1 MADNKG
7 LAGLSASRLIASIF
21 GVLGG
26 IGGLTHGIGESLQG
40 SVAPGGLYFPSWAQ
54 GPIADHMDGDPA
66 LSIIPNLLV
75 TGILAIIVSLIV
87 MVWSA
92 AFVQRKRGGLVLI
105 GLMIVL
111 LLVGGGV
118 GPIVVGVLAGVAGQ
132 AINAPLTGWRRRVP
146 GLVRRALAML
156 WPLVFG
162 ISLLSGLLLFLGSIV
177 LMYVFDVGNSDL
189 YFGLFQLTAVALLL
203 AVITG
208 AAYDAER
215 AERGAVGVAG

>member
-1 MADNKG
+1 MEGKNG
-7 LAGLSASRLIASIF
+7 ISGFSAARLTASIF

-54 GPIADHMDGDPA
+54 GPIADHMNGDPA
-66 LSIIPNLLV
+66 LSLIPNLLV
-75 TGILAIIVSLIV
+75 TGILAIIVSLAV
-87 MVWSA
+87 VVWSA
-92 AFVQRKRGGLVLI
+92 AFVQRRRGGLVLI

-118 GPIVVGVLAGVAGQ
+118 GPIVVGVLAGVAGLG
-132 AINAPLTGWRRRVP
+132 IHAPHTGWRKRPGSVRRV
-146 GLVRRALAML
+146 LAMI

-177 LMYVFDVGNSDL
+177 LMFVFDVGNSDF

-203 AVITG
+203 SVICG

-215 AERGAVGVAG
+215 LERGAVGAS